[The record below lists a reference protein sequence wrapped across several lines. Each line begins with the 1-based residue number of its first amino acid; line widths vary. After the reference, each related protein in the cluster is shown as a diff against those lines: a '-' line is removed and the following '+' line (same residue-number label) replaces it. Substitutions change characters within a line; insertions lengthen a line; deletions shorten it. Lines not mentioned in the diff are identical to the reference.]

1 MINMISTK
9 QIYSR
14 ICDDFDRSR
23 TKMWPCVRRFLSIPT
38 CKNVLDIGCGNG
50 KNMIFPDIP
59 DITFK
64 GVDFCPEFVD
74 ICRKKGLDVTE
85 ADMTSL
91 PFPDENFDGVMAIA
105 SYHHLDNDTDRRKA
119 LREMYRVL
127 KKDGVGIIVVWAK
140 EQDGDSR
147 FVFDSGVK
155 TSAFGWDEYV
165 EWKLKKED
173 GYESYKRYY
182 HVYEKGDL
190 ENEITMLCPEFYV
203 VSVDWEK
210 GNWIA
215 LLRK

>member
-1 MINMISTK
+1 MISIK
-9 QIYSR
+9 QLYSR

-50 KNMIFPDIP
+50 KNMIFPG
-59 DITFK
+59 ITFT

-91 PFPDENFDGVMAIA
+91 PFPDENFDGVMAVA

-127 KKDGVGIIVVWAK
+127 KKGCFGMIVVWAT
-140 EQDGDSR
+140 EQEDDSR

-155 TSAFGWDEYV
+155 TSAFGHDEYV
-165 EWKLKKED
+165 VWKLNKD
-173 GYESYKRYY
+173 GNESYKRYY
-182 HVYEKGDL
+182 HIYGKGDL
-190 ENEITMLCPEFYV
+190 ENEIMMLCPEFHT
-203 VSVDWEK
+203 VSVEWEK

>member
-1 MINMISTK
+1 MISTK

-59 DITFK
+59 EITFT

-74 ICRKKGLDVTE
+74 ICRKRGLDVTE

-91 PFPDENFDGVMAIA
+91 PFPDEKFDGVMAVA

-127 KKDGVGIIVVWAK
+127 KKTGIGMIVVWAK
-140 EQDGDSR
+140 EQEDDSR
-147 FVFDSGVK
+147 FVFESGVK

-173 GYESYKRYY
+173 SYESYKRYY
-182 HVYEKGDL
+182 HVYKKGDL
-190 ENEITMLCPEFYV
+190 ENEITMFCPEFYI
-203 VSVDWEK
+203 VSVEWEK

-215 LLRK
+215 LLQK

>member
-1 MINMISTK
+1 MISTK

-50 KNMIFPDIP
+50 KNMIFPGIP
-59 DITFK
+59 EITFK

-91 PFPDENFDGVMAIA
+91 PFPDEKFDGVMAVA
-105 SYHHLDNDTDRRKA
+105 SYHHLDNDTDRTKA

-127 KKDGVGIIVVWAK
+127 KNGGVGMIVVWAK
-140 EQDGDSR
+140 EQEDDSR

-165 EWKLKKED
+165 EWKLKKKD
-173 GYESYKRYY
+173 SYESYKRYY
-182 HVYEKGDL
+182 HVYRKGDL
-190 ENEITMLCPEFYV
+190 ENEIMMLCPEFHV
-203 VSVDWEK
+203 VSVEWEK